1 MNAKTASTVLLVF
14 AAALL
19 AAVLFFAGAAW
30 RARITADALALPAA
44 STDGPIVRAGHPIP
58 GCPAQGACRAHLL

>member
-30 RARITADALALPAA
+30 RARITAGALTAPIPAA
-44 STDGPIVRAGHPIP
+44 VTKQAGREGGLFSSDI
-58 GCPAQGACRAHLL
+58 G